1 LQELQR
7 NIEAELKTEDIP
19 QLALW
24 TEPEKAQLKRDRSN
38 LKHRLDSIPAEIE
51 RETKAIQA
59 RYANAVS
66 RLFPVAVTY
75 LVPEKLVSSL
85 TAY

>member
-51 RETKAIQA
+51 RES
-59 RYANAVS
+59 Y
-66 RLFPVAVTY
+66 
-75 LVPEKLVSSL
+75 
-85 TAY
+85 